1 MFGISQGK
9 MDKYQKIKRYVDS
22 DQLVLATKACLQAI
36 YPHSHNL
43 KDMIIITC
51 RNRAKHQQKDILF
64 VTETENQI

>member
-22 DQLVLATKACLQAI
+22 DLHVLATKACLQAI

-43 KDMIIITC
+43 KHMIITC
-51 RNRAKHQQKDILF
+51 RNQAKHQQKDILF